1 MIRHFIATTLLLCP
15 TLAFATSVQF
25 QTNMGDIEVELFD
38 SATPETVANFLAY
51 IEDESYNNT
60 FFHRSVPGFIVQ
72 GGGFYL
78 NDEPKIAPI
87 ASKANVSNEPVYA
100 NVRGTIA
107 MAKIGGN
114 PDSAT
119 NQWFFN
125 LADNTGNLDN
135 QNGGFTVFG
144 QVTQGM
150 AIVDAIAAVPQSNQG
165 GAFTD
170 IPLKDWTAGGNITE
184 HLIIIKSIVVLN
196 ADPDSAANLNPQTT
210 TRTSSSGGSSSGGS
224 SSGGSG
230 SALYLAVL
238 LMAFAAR
245 GVFKNMNTRKRR
257 FNI

>member
-1 MIRHFIATTLLLCP
+1 MIRHLIATTLLLCP
-15 TLAFATSVQF
+15 TLALATSVQF

-51 IEDESYNNT
+51 VEDDSYNNT

-78 NDEPKIAPI
+78 NDEQKIATI
-87 ASKANVSNEPVYA
+87 TRKSNVNNEPVYA
-100 NVRGTIA
+100 NVRGTLA
-107 MAKIGGN
+107 MAKVGGN
-114 PDSAT
+114 PNSAT

-150 AIVDAIAAVPQSNQG
+150 AIVDAIAAVPPSNQG
-165 GAFTD
+165 GDFTG
-170 IPLKDWTAGGNITE
+170 IPLKDWTAGSNVTE
-184 HLIIIKSIVVLN
+184 HLIIVESIVVLN
-196 ADPDSAANLNPQTT
+196 ADPDSAANLNPKTT
-210 TRTSSSGGSSSGGS
+210 TRTRS

-230 SALYLAVL
+230 SPLYLAVL

-245 GVFKNMNTRKRR
+245 CVFKNMHARKRR
-257 FNI
+257 FKV